1 MRRDAVLVVR
11 SAGRS
16 IEMLP
21 MPYARGCA
29 VVSVALL
36 LVSLGLA
43 APAWGQALP
52 AAGLPPTTQEPPPGQ
67 EPLPQP
73 QEAPPA
79 VEQFGGSIM
88 QFVEALPE
96 SEAATFTFHNREIT
110 TLRARVLGR
119 TPEERA
125 SSGVQRLNDLIARG
139 GDHTLDLAPFE
150 TAILVQMDGESVIA
164 IVPQDL
170 DALSGETVSSKAEEA
185 LARLQVA
192 VNEAVE
198 LRNPQLL
205 LLGAARAA
213 VSTAIFLLIAY
224 LLVRLRHR
232 IEKPLMDAASER
244 LSETG
249 IAGRFLTTEMRLE
262 RVARRLVMVLLGVV
276 TLAACYLWLTFVLRQ
291 FPYTRP
297 WGEALG
303 DRLLATL
310 AWVASGILT
319 AMPGLFTVAIVVVV
333 TRIVSRL
340 VRAFFDAVQQGR
352 IHVLG
357 LEPDVARPTR
367 QIVTVVLW
375 IFALVVS
382 YPYLPGSNTDAF
394 RGVSVFVGLVL
405 SIGSTGVVSQAMNG
419 LILMYSGALRAGE
432 YVKVGDV
439 EGTVMH
445 LGMLSTRI
453 HTLTREMVTVPN
465 SVMVAK
471 ETTNYSRLSNEA
483 GVAINTTLT
492 LGYDIPWR
500 QVQAILELAAQRTE
514 GIRKAPEPFVLQT
527 ALSDFYVAYKLIAF
541 VEDPRSRPRILS
553 ELHTHILDLC
563 NEHGIQILSP
573 HYESDPKHPAI
584 VPPERWNLPPAESR
598 QPADPDSVASE

>member
-1 MRRDAVLVVR
+1 
-11 SAGRS
+11 
-16 IEMLP
+16 
-21 MPYARGCA
+21 
-29 VVSVALL
+29 
-36 LVSLGLA
+36 
-43 APAWGQALP
+43 
-52 AAGLPPTTQEPPPGQ
+52 
-67 EPLPQP
+67 
-73 QEAPPA
+73 
-79 VEQFGGSIM
+79 
-88 QFVEALPE
+88 
-96 SEAATFTFHNREIT
+96 
-110 TLRARVLGR
+110 
-119 TPEERA
+119 
-125 SSGVQRLNDLIARG
+125 
-139 GDHTLDLAPFE
+139 
-150 TAILVQMDGESVIA
+150 
-164 IVPQDL
+164 
-170 DALSGETVSSKAEEA
+170 
-185 LARLQVA
+185 
-192 VNEAVE
+192 
-198 LRNPQLL
+198 
-205 LLGAARAA
+205 
-213 VSTAIFLLIAY
+213 
-224 LLVRLRHR
+224 
-232 IEKPLMDAASER
+232 
-244 LSETG
+244 
-249 IAGRFLTTEMRLE
+249 
-262 RVARRLVMVLLGVV
+262 
-276 TLAACYLWLTFVLRQ
+276 
-291 FPYTRP
+291 
-297 WGEALG
+297 
-303 DRLLATL
+303 
-310 AWVASGILT
+310 
-319 AMPGLFTVAIVVVV
+319 
-333 TRIVSRL
+333 
-340 VRAFFDAVQQGR
+340 
-352 IHVLG
+352 
-357 LEPDVARPTR
+357 VARPTR

-453 HTLTREMVTVPN
+453 HTLTREMVTIPN

>member
-1 MRRDAVLVVR
+1 
-11 SAGRS
+11 
-16 IEMLP
+16 MLP

-453 HTLTREMVTVPN
+453 HTLTREMVTIPN